1 MGKVLKV
8 VVAGDHTPTRVAA
21 GASRPVLGRARAA
34 GRAQVGLLYNT
45 ARIWRGNSFDQLT
58 NGFFTLILAWP
69 YSFVIR

>member
-1 MGKVLKV
+1 MAKVLKV
-8 VVAGDHTPTRVAA
+8 GVAGDHTLAGAAA
-21 GASRPVLGRARAA
+21 GASRPVLGRARAPM
-34 GRAQVGLLYNT
+34 RAQVGLLYNT

>member
-1 MGKVLKV
+1 MGHVFKV
-8 VVAGDHTPTRVAA
+8 VVAGDHTPPGAAA
-21 GASRPVLGRARAA
+21 GGSRPVLGRGRRA

-69 YSFVIR
+69 Y